1 MFLNEINLRD
11 PFILADNGRYYLYGT
26 RGSVNFGEANGFDVY
41 VSDDLENWNMPK
53 EIFSLAPNFW
63 ATENFWAP
71 KYTNITENII
81 CLPHSKAI
89 PPAAERKYWYL
100 TLPTANLFR

>member
-53 EIFSLAPNFW
+53 EFLGNRKFLGARSTQISRKILYVCLIQKRYRLPRNA
-63 ATENFWAP
+63 
-71 KYTNITENII
+71 NIGI
-81 CLPHSKAI
+81 
-89 PPAAERKYWYL
+89 
-100 TLPTANLFR
+100 